1 MTDELFRNENVQED
15 CVVSDEEEETS
26 VSIPPVIFINKE
38 HITCVVAEKKIKYS
52 LVQWTKLC
60 NNKRVIYMWNL
71 QKDLPNRKELS
82 NAIYYLWRKFV
93 VYNFYHSSKKQK
105 DLAEFWY

>member
-52 LVQWTKLC
+52 LVQ
-60 NNKRVIYMWNL
+60 
-71 QKDLPNRKELS
+71 
-82 NAIYYLWRKFV
+82 
-93 VYNFYHSSKKQK
+93 
-105 DLAEFWY
+105 

>member
-38 HITCVVAEKKIKYS
+38 HITCVVAEKKINIR
-52 LVQWTKLC
+52 WC
-60 NNKRVIYMWNL
+60 NE
-71 QKDLPNRKELS
+71 Q
-82 NAIYYLWRKFV
+82 
-93 VYNFYHSSKKQK
+93 SSTTTSESFTCEICKKIDQIEK
-105 DLAEFWY
+105 N